1 MRLNLILS
9 NDSTREIDLNK
20 NLILRSSNYN
30 LIDCYVYDE
39 DVELLNITGATILFT
54 VKNKPT
60 DADAS
65 AVLSKTVTSLA
76 DPQNGEFKIE
86 LTDANTES
94 LIGNYIYDIKIKLAT
109 GEIYT
114 LAEGF
119 ICFKRSS
126 TIRES

>member
-9 NDSTREIDLNK
+9 DSSTKEIDLNK
-20 NLILRSSNYN
+20 NIILRANNYN
-30 LIDCYVYDE
+30 LLDCYVYDE
-39 DVELLNITGATILFT
+39 DVELLNITGAKVFFTI
-54 VKNKPT
+54 KNKPT

-65 AVLSKTVTSLA
+65 AVLSKTITSLA

-86 LTDANTES
+86 LTDTNTES
-94 LIGNYIYDIKIKLAT
+94 LIGNYVYDIKIKLIT

-114 LAEGF
+114 LAEGW
-119 ICFKRSS
+119 INFKRSS